1 MSNKTALVKYD
12 AARRALAAARAVDE
26 VKDIRDK
33 AEAMRVYARQAKDRQ
48 LEIDAAEIRIRAE
61 RRLGEMIQAQKQ
73 VGLATGGQP
82 YHPTGPREV
91 PVENGSTDPREVQ
104 QYQGL
109 PTGPREVP
117 VENGPTDPT
126 GPREVPVENGPT
138 DPRKVQQCQG
148 LPTGPRKVPVG
159 EPPTLAEMGIS
170 KNLSSRAQK
179 LAAVPEDKFE
189 ELVGEWR
196 GKASAGDSRIAVSL
210 TPQESANQAARNG
223 KTGSVS
229 SKKTK
234 ALPPASAAK
243 LQAKVEQLEN
253 ALTAARMEI
262 EEKAAKIDELDERI
276 AFVQA
281 ESAPVGAVREE
292 KFNNYRAHI
301 RTLKGSV
308 GQWQTKFQESNA
320 ENRFLRKRLR
330 ALGENIRP

>member
-61 RRLGEMIQAQKQ
+61 RRLGEMIQAQKKT
-73 VGLATGGQP
+73 VGLNVGAKGSIVTGTSRGP
-82 YHPTGPREV
+82 LKIVTGTSR
-91 PVENGSTDPREVQ
+91 
-104 QYQGL
+104 
-109 PTGPREVP
+109 GPLKDDR
-117 VENGPTDPT
+117 
-126 GPREVPVENGPT
+126 
-138 DPRKVQQCQG
+138 
-148 LPTGPRKVPVG
+148 
-159 EPPTLAEMGIS
+159 PTLADAGIS

-196 GKASAGDSRIAVSL
+196 GKASASDSRIAVSL

-223 KTGSVS
+223 KTGSAS

-234 ALPPASAAK
+234 TLPPASAAK

-262 EEKAAKIDELDERI
+262 EEKAAKIDELEERI
-276 AFVQA
+276 AFIQA
-281 ESAPVGAVREE
+281 ESSPVAAVREE

>member
-33 AEAMRVYARQAKDRQ
+33 AEAMRVYARQAQDRQ

-61 RRLGEMIQAQKQ
+61 RRLGEMIQAQKKT
-73 VGLATGGQP
+73 VGLNVGAKGSIVTGTSRGP
-82 YHPTGPREV
+82 LKIVTGTSR
-91 PVENGSTDPREVQ
+91 
-104 QYQGL
+104 
-109 PTGPREVP
+109 GPLKDDR
-117 VENGPTDPT
+117 
-126 GPREVPVENGPT
+126 
-138 DPRKVQQCQG
+138 
-148 LPTGPRKVPVG
+148 
-159 EPPTLAEMGIS
+159 PTLADAGIS

-196 GKASAGDSRIAVSL
+196 GKASASDSRIAVSL

-223 KTGSVS
+223 KTGSAS

-234 ALPPASAAK
+234 TLPPASAAK

-276 AFVQA
+276 AFIQA
-281 ESAPVGAVREE
+281 ESSPVAAVREE

-308 GQWQTKFQESNA
+308 GQWQTKFQESNT
-320 ENRFLRKRLR
+320 ENRSLRRRLR
-330 ALGENIRP
+330 TLGENIRP

>member
-12 AARRALAAARAVDE
+12 AARRALAAARGVDE
-26 VKDIRDK
+26 AKDIHDK

-48 LEIDAAEIRIRAE
+48 LEVDAAEIRIRAE
-61 RRLGEMIQAQKQ
+61 RRLGELIRAQKETM
-73 VGLATGGQP
+73 GLATGGQP
-82 YHPTGPREV
+82 YHPTGPRK
-91 PVENGSTDPREVQ
+91 VQ
-104 QYQGL
+104 QY
-109 PTGPREVP
+109 
-117 VENGPTDPT
+117 
-126 GPREVPVENGPT
+126 
-138 DPRKVQQCQG
+138 QG

-159 EPPTLAEMGIS
+159 EPPTLAEVGIS

-196 GKASAGDSRIAVSL
+196 GKSTASDSRIAVSL

-223 KTGSVS
+223 KTGSAS
-229 SKKTK
+229 SNKTK
-234 ALPPASAAK
+234 TLPPASAAK

-262 EEKAAKIDELDERI
+262 EEKAAKIDELEERI
-276 AFVQA
+276 AFIQA
-281 ESAPVGAVREE
+281 ESSPVAAVREE

>member
-33 AEAMRVYARQAKDRQ
+33 AEAMRVYARQAQDRQ

-61 RRLGEMIQAQKQ
+61 RRLGEMIQAQKKT
-73 VGLATGGQP
+73 VGLNVGAKGSIVTG
-82 YHPTGPREV
+82 TSRGPLKDDR
-91 PVENGSTDPREVQ
+91 
-104 QYQGL
+104 
-109 PTGPREVP
+109 
-117 VENGPTDPT
+117 
-126 GPREVPVENGPT
+126 
-138 DPRKVQQCQG
+138 
-148 LPTGPRKVPVG
+148 
-159 EPPTLAEMGIS
+159 PTLADAGIS

-196 GKASAGDSRIAVSL
+196 GKASASDSRIAVSL

-223 KTGSVS
+223 KTGSAS

-234 ALPPASAAK
+234 TLPPASAAK

-276 AFVQA
+276 AFIQA
-281 ESAPVGAVREE
+281 ESSPVAAVREE

-308 GQWQTKFQESNA
+308 GQWQTKFQESNT
-320 ENRFLRKRLR
+320 ENRSLRRRLR